1 MLELIEVD
9 SAHSGEAG
17 ALAELLLQVD
27 KCNIF
32 FSSELSGLSA
42 GLHAAT
48 HKPQALASALRLVV
62 DKGGLSA
69 HPAAVPSEL
78 ARLAR
83 GPAAAVGDGGADAR
97 KLHGFLRLCDGVE
110 SLQRLAFVNHMALSK
125 VARRHRDSPSA
136 AECVAAQPFFASEA
150 MLTVWRQA
158 RQCWSE
164 LFASVDGLESLQPPA
179 SECDSCADPA
189 EFPVHLACGH
199 GFCAR
204 CIANSIRRSHNCP
217 CCAKPVD
224 EGERMAANERASEL
238 EPPATLALGR
248 DSDVADA
255 ELARALDVALRG
267 VVTNAKELQ
276 DSLEELLLGEGLLH
290 GMPPDA
296 QYVKQDHVKQ
306 YPSAPNAQRAVGCPS
321 RARPQLTVM
330 TFKLQ
335 LQQAVDQAAAQAHA
349 HGRAYTSPR
358 IEIPAHVL
366 PRPELFGVSESSGVE
381 DYANLLAPYA
391 APPPPVWASQRANS
405 VPQSTPPS
413 PMAQRPE
420 KAIARSHSL
429 GEQLGEQLG
438 ERFGFEQSGSARDSP
453 KRSHPSSHSPSF
465 DKLDNDF
472 NFLDEL
478 DDEGQLSAE
487 LGGRKQACE
496 RCHRAKVACDG
507 NPCSRCARLGG
518 ECLFSVPR
526 KRTRV
531 QQRPPQAPPSAPP
544 AAPASPQPSSAPSSG
559 LVTPVQYSSL
569 LPSPRAHL
577 PNLGWAGGF
586 GSGGC
591 NSVGHAGNI
600 GPPCLRQN
608 ASFSGSSALAPSAWV
623 PPPQQ
628 QQPQQQQQQQPQQQ
642 QQQMQPPQLQQQQQP
657 PPPPQQKQL
666 QQYGQMMQPSG
677 LMALPPGFTEQQQ
690 QQPQQPYGQMMQ
702 PQMYPTGAYPEQQ
715 QPQPPQQQQQPP
727 PQQQQPPPP
736 QLQQLLQQQLLQQLQ
751 QQYGQMQPAMQQSQ
765 QQQPSAP
772 YSQMPQQQQMQQPA
786 SAYPEQQQLQQQQQ
800 QQASPAGQ
808 MAAAAYPEQLQQQ
821 PQQQQRQLT
830 APAPAQYGQTQQ
842 PVSAYPE
849 QQSHSH
855 SQQQQ
860 PSAPYGQLAQQQQQP
875 NSAYPEP
882 QQLQQQQQQYG
893 QMQPSAQVPP
903 GGYPIEQHYT
913 QATPS
918 AQLAATYAQTPTTP
932 TPTAALFAQMQQHMQ
947 QGAQMYP
954 AGLYADQ
961 AQQQPQ
967 PAMAT
972 AYTQAQPGA
981 QLQQPTSAYPEQLQQ
996 QQQQPGGYGLQN
1008 AEQQAAA
1015 AAYAAQYAQFA
1026 QFAQAQAQA
1035 AQPYGQAQ
1043 QPYGAMSAS
1052 GAVGALGPQAPLA
1065 LIGAAP
1071 GGAGSYCGYYAQ
1083 QAGPGY

>member
-1 MLELIEVD
+1 
-9 SAHSGEAG
+9 
-17 ALAELLLQVD
+17 
-27 KCNIF
+27 
-32 FSSELSGLSA
+32 
-42 GLHAAT
+42 
-48 HKPQALASALRLVV
+48 
-62 DKGGLSA
+62 
-69 HPAAVPSEL
+69 
-78 ARLAR
+78 
-83 GPAAAVGDGGADAR
+83 
-97 KLHGFLRLCDGVE
+97 
-110 SLQRLAFVNHMALSK
+110 MALSK

-642 QQQMQPPQLQQQQQP
+642 QQQPQQQAPPNAWLQQQQW
-657 PPPPQQKQL
+657 PPQQLQSRAFAPSVWSQQQMQMQQL
-666 QQYGQMMQPSG
+666 HMHQQR
-677 LMALPPGFTEQQQ
+677 QQ
-690 QQPQQPYGQMMQ
+690 QQPAHAVAVVMPQLVRQMSA
-702 PQMYPTGAYPEQQ
+702 PQLVRQMSGSSTERGVVRQM
-715 QPQPPQQQQQPP
+715 PPARSSGGNAHAARRARVTHATVRVTNPGGMVASVAHPARAPP
-727 PQQQQPPPP
+727 PG
-736 QLQQLLQQQLLQQLQ
+736 LGRSRARTAGEMRVGVGRGGEAEEALGSLLDDIGRSLMSELEMDGL
-751 QQYGQMQPAMQQSQ
+751 AS
-765 QQQPSAP
+765 SA
-772 YSQMPQQQQMQQPA
+772 A
-786 SAYPEQQQLQQQQQ
+786 HDDG
-800 QQASPAGQ
+800 AGYTGK
-808 MAAAAYPEQLQQQ
+808 AAAHC
-821 PQQQQRQLT
+821 
-830 APAPAQYGQTQQ
+830 APAQL
-842 PVSAYPE
+842 
-849 QQSHSH
+849 
-855 SQQQQ
+855 
-860 PSAPYGQLAQQQQQP
+860 LAR
-875 NSAYPEP
+875 ARDY
-882 QQLQQQQQQYG
+882 
-893 QMQPSAQVPP
+893 
-903 GGYPIEQHYT
+903 
-913 QATPS
+913 
-918 AQLAATYAQTPTTP
+918 
-932 TPTAALFAQMQQHMQ
+932 
-947 QGAQMYP
+947 
-954 AGLYADQ
+954 
-961 AQQQPQ
+961 
-967 PAMAT
+967 AMAHEE
-972 AYTQAQPGA
+972 
-981 QLQQPTSAYPEQLQQ
+981 LLEWFH
-996 QQQQPGGYGLQN
+996 
-1008 AEQQAAA
+1008 E
-1015 AAYAAQYAQFA
+1015 
-1026 QFAQAQAQA
+1026 
-1035 AQPYGQAQ
+1035 
-1043 QPYGAMSAS
+1043 
-1052 GAVGALGPQAPLA
+1052 
-1065 LIGAAP
+1065 
-1071 GGAGSYCGYYAQ
+1071 
-1083 QAGPGY
+1083 